1 MAAPNAYKAIRA
13 IRETALVT
21 SAVVCFVTTTSCGS
35 ATDADGAGRA
45 DPPASVISGVSIVLD
60 PSSISVSP
68 GGTTESIGT
77 IRGATKTALSAVI
90 DVPTNVT
97 VRVTSVAT
105 TDSVLTKKYIVF
117 ANTAAIPGR
126 YLLTVRVTGNG
137 ESDVEAALTLT
148 VTAP

>member
-1 MAAPNAYKAIRA
+1 MAIPNACRRIDAPRMAIVSAA
-13 IRETALVT
+13 IVLLATATACGSGADVGQVGIGPLT
-21 SAVVCFVTTTSCGS
+21 SA
-35 ATDADGAGRA
+35 
-45 DPPASVISGVSIVLD
+45 ISRVSIVLE
-60 PSSISVSP
+60 PSSISVTP

-90 DVPTNVT
+90 GAPSNVT
-97 VRVTSVAT
+97 VRVSSIAT

-126 YLLTVRVTGNG
+126 YVLTVRVTGDG